1 MDWRDYL
8 TDTARAVS
16 FLSRISVPARI
27 FDGHDGSL
35 SRGVRAF
42 PLAGL
47 LVSLPAA
54 ATLLLMLVLNATPLL
69 AAFAA
74 LAVQAVVTGALHE
87 DGLSDTA
94 DGLGGGRDRDH
105 ALAIMKDSRIGSH
118 GAVALLIAFG
128 LRAAAIAEL
137 ATHLGPLAAAMCLP
151 ATAALSRALMVWHW
165 SALPP
170 ARTNGL
176 AVAAGA
182 PSKSALNLALIS
194 GLALAA
200 SLLVPAASLF
210 AYFLAVLVAALA
222 AVAFTSKVRRVLN
235 GHTGDTIGATQQVT
249 EIAALA
255 ALAMAS

>member
-16 FLSRISVPARI
+16 FLSRITVPGRV
-27 FDGHDGSL
+27 FEGHDDSL
-35 SRGVRAF
+35 SRGVGAF

-47 LVSLPAA
+47 LVSLPAG
-54 ATLLLMLVLNATPLL
+54 ATLFVMLVLNATPLL

-74 LAVQAVVTGALHE
+74 LAVQALVTGALHE

-105 ALAIMKDSRIGSH
+105 ALAIMKDSRIGSY
-118 GAVALLIAFG
+118 GAVALLVAFG

-170 ARTNGL
+170 ARSNGL

-182 PSKSALNLALIS
+182 PLKSALNLALIS
-194 GLALAA
+194 GVILSAV
-200 SLLVPAASLF
+200 LLVPAASLF
-210 AYFLAVLVAALA
+210 AYFLAVLVAALTA
-222 AVAFTSKVRRVLN
+222 AAFTARIRRVLS

>member
-8 TDTARAVS
+8 TDTGRAVS
-16 FLSRISVPARI
+16 FLSRIPVPASV
-27 FDGHDGSL
+27 FEGHDGRL

-47 LVSLPAA
+47 LITLPAA
-54 ATLLLMLVLNATPLL
+54 ATLALLLALNASPLL

-87 DGLSDTA
+87 DGLSDAA

-105 ALAIMKDSRIGSH
+105 ALTIMKDSRIGSY
-118 GAVALLIAFG
+118 GAVALVIGYG
-128 LRAAAIAEL
+128 LRASAIAEI
-137 ATHLGPLAAAMCLP
+137 AGHLGPLG
-151 ATAALSRALMVWHW
+151 AALCLLAVAAISRALMLWHW

-170 ARTNGL
+170 ARANGL
-176 AVAAGA
+176 AASSGA
-182 PSKSALNLALIS
+182 PLKSALNGALIA
-194 GLALAA
+194 GLLLAA
-200 SLLVPAASLF
+200 ALVIPASSLF
-210 AYFLAVLVAALA
+210 AYFIAVLAAALA
-222 AVAFTSKVRRVLN
+222 AAALTARVRRAIA

-255 ALAMAS
+255 ALAMAG